1 MPGGAFNTAALIREL
16 GLKPVGPDEM
26 RVLTTI
32 QPTMDVANLSDHTP
46 VHKVP
51 TAMFGATIQGLAG
64 ESGVVQVQSL
74 APGGI
79 FIEDLIIAGAQNVV
93 ATTNLAPLAG
103 VIVVVLPACLF
114 SDDPIVSS
122 VLQGSVPA
130 ILPPRAQL
138 RAASSIYA
146 AAGPNGWFI
155 PKGTFFRIS
164 TSALAV
170 STEVIFTIREVP
182 AAPNVQ

>member
-1 MPGGAFNTAALIREL
+1 MPGGAFNVAALIEQL

-26 RVLTTI
+26 RVLSTI
-32 QPTMDVANLSDHTP
+32 QPTMDVADLSDHTP

-51 TAMFGATIQGLAG
+51 TSLFGATITGLAG

-74 APGGI
+74 APGGL

-93 ATTNLAPLAG
+93 VTTNLAPLAG
-103 VIVVVLPACLF
+103 VILVVQPACVF
-114 SDDPIVSS
+114 SDDPIESS
-122 VLQGSVPA
+122 VLQGSIPA

-146 AAGPNGWFI
+146 ASGHGWFI
-155 PKGTFFRIS
+155 PKGSFFRVS
-164 TSALAV
+164 TGALAV
-170 STEVIFTIREVP
+170 STEVIFTVREVP
-182 AAPNVQ
+182 AAPNVP